1 MSDNSLIIQ
10 AFEHKTLNKVIFDY
24 TLKLLSSTFG
34 SIKSIEIKDDE
45 LKKTIWLTS
54 ILSNSD
60 NDIHKRKAQLF
71 TSLLFL
77 NNQDE
82 IEILKVCYILFSRLG
97 NLTATKFLKNLYSN
111 QDDNP
116 IGLQSNYN
124 FGDFLSYELLFE
136 REKKIISVQ
145 NNSFLVTDFQKDL
158 WKGLNRTSEIAISA
172 PTSSGK
178 SFIIKQYLIN
188 EFFNK
193 KEFKVLYIVPS
204 RALINQVSEEFKS
217 DLKDNIKIKTSVTD
231 ENEYSEKEL
240 YILTPER
247 CIKLLDIDVNI
258 DFIFV
263 DEVQG
268 VEDTLGRGLTF
279 EYVFNE
285 ISLKFKSAKLV
296 SAGPNIT
303 NPSKTFND
311 IFERECTTVE
321 TKLSPVFQL
330 KIALHYISE
339 GKFNVFIQNEIGS
352 YHKFVQDFKYNF
364 KNKNKGET
372 VAQLIKFLAPND
384 SNIVFVQDG
393 NYAQKW
399 AVLYANNLE
408 EDEELDD
415 EVKELIDFLTE
426 DIHKKYYLIQCLKK
440 KVAYHHST
448 LPDIVRKEIEELYTN
463 EKIST
468 IYCTSTLLEGINL
481 PANNLFTFQPKKKNI
496 PLTKFEFGNL
506 IGRAGRIKSSLYGSI
521 YYIQNNN
528 DSQLASDYYNAEYD
542 KEIEVFSSNAIKS
555 LDVDDLNIPTNKIDK
570 RNDIETKKAQQI
582 SIFLKHKYLKG
593 EDYALKYLK
602 NKRFTDEEISIAM
615 GYLKRNLNT
624 IEIPRN
630 VLMKNPSI
638 DPLLQNQLYT
648 KIKSDDIREWIL
660 SKTSN
665 FAKFLDP
672 EKIETLPIYDRPFY
686 WQLVNLLGKLDEIFN
701 IFDEGFKKHNQKWLS
716 ATSTSLQAKRWLSG
730 APIGQIIKQNIEYLS
745 GRNNYNKIDPENLED
760 INRVIN
766 DTIRYNSTITTYL
779 LPKYVKVL
787 VDILDEIFTDEQKEE
802 YKLTMSL
809 PTMLELGTQEPLIIQ
824 LISSGITRSVAIQ
837 IFDLYNKNTTKDFR
851 EKNDIVKW
859 LSSQNEIKGLKPIY
873 NRYLK
878 RIKVLK

>member
-1 MSDNSLIIQ
+1 MN
-10 AFEHKTLNKVIFDY
+10 NVIFDY
-24 TLKLLSSTFG
+24 TLKLLSSTFD
-34 SIKSIEIKDDE
+34 SIKSIEIKHNE
-45 LKKTIWLTS
+45 LKKTIWLAS

-77 NNQDE
+77 NNQDD
-82 IEILKVCYILFSRLG
+82 IEILKACYVLFSRLG
-97 NLTATKFLKNLYSN
+97 NLTATRFLKNLYSN
-111 QDDNP
+111 QDENP
-116 IGLQSNYN
+116 VELKSEYN

-136 REKKIISVQ
+136 REKKIISLE

-158 WKGLNRTSEIAISA
+158 WEGLNNISEIAISA

-178 SFIIKQYLIN
+178 SFIIKKYLIN

-193 KEFKVLYIVPS
+193 NEFRALYIVPS

-217 DLKDNIKIKTSVTD
+217 ELTDDVRVKSSVTE
-231 ENEYSEKEL
+231 ENEVFDKEI

-247 CIKLLDIDVNI
+247 CIKILDIDIKI
-258 DFIFV
+258 DFIFI

-268 VEDTLGRGLTF
+268 IEDALGRGLIF

-285 ISLKFKSAKLV
+285 ISLKFPSAKFI

-303 NPSKTFND
+303 NPNKTFTE
-311 IFERECTTVE
+311 IFERDCSTIQS
-321 TKLSPVFQL
+321 KLSPVFQL
-330 KIALHYISE
+330 KITLKNNQGS
-339 GKFNVFIQNEIGS
+339 KFDVVIQNESGI
-352 YHKFVQDFKYNF
+352 YQKFVQDFKYNF

-372 VAQLIKFLAPND
+372 VAQLVKYIAPKD
-384 SNIVFVQDG
+384 SNIVFVHDG
-393 NYAQKW
+393 YYAQHW
-399 AVLYANNLE
+399 AVIYASIIE
-408 EDEELDD
+408 EDDDLDK
-415 EVKELIDFLTE
+415 EVKELIDFLKE
-426 DIHKKYYLIQCLKK
+426 DIHKKYYLIECLKK
-440 KVAYHHST
+440 KIAYHHST

-528 DSQLASDYYNAEYD
+528 DSQLASDYYDAEYD
-542 KEIEVFSSNAIKS
+542 KEIEVFSSNAINS
-555 LDVDDLNIPTNKIDK
+555 LDVHDLNIPTSKIEK
-570 RNDIETKKAQQI
+570 GSDIETKKAQQI

-602 NKRFTDEEISIAM
+602 NKKFTDEEISIAM
-615 GYLKRNLNT
+615 GYLKDNLNA
-624 IEIPRN
+624 IDVPPN
-630 VLMKNPSI
+630 VLIKNPSI

-648 KIKSDDIREWIL
+648 KIKSDDIREWVL

-701 IFDEGFKKHNQKWLS
+701 MFDEGFKKYNQKWLS

-787 VDILDEIFTDEQKEE
+787 VDILNEIFTDEQKEE

-809 PTMLELGTQEPLIIQ
+809 PTMLELGTKEPLIIQ

-851 EKNDIVKW
+851 EKNDILNW
-859 LSSQNEIKGLKPIY
+859 LSNQRDIKELKPIY

-878 RIKVLK
+878 RIKVLAT